1 MDMMAIRRRVLM
13 ASKEKRL
20 PSAYQEVE
28 YIESSGTQYIIT
40 DVPIQQPV
48 TIYIDVMPLGGSVDQ
63 AFFAARYKA
72 NSYYNVRLGTGFYE
86 GCIQNYYQR
95 YYTLGEP
102 NSMKLNTKHHAE
114 VYLSQGLQAAVLD
127 GTQLSNTSY
136 TLDPT
141 LLPIDGSK
149 INFFIFAEGCL
160 STNDNVDALFKSYA
174 RIYALKVDN
183 ADSTIGDFIPCYR
196 KSDGEIGM
204 YDTVSKTFYA
214 NAGTGTFLKGA
225 DV

>member
-1 MDMMAIRRRVLM
+1 MDMMAIRRRVMM
-13 ASKEKRL
+13 ASKKRL

-28 YIESSGTQYIIT
+28 YVESSGAQYIIT
-40 DVPIQQPV
+40 DIPIQQPV
-48 TIYIDVMPLGGSVDQ
+48 TIYIDVMPLSGSNDQ
-63 AFFAARYKA
+63 AFFVA
-72 NSYYNVRLGTGFYE
+72 SYEASPHTVRIGTGWYI
-86 GCIQNYYQR
+86 GRIQNYYR
-95 YYTLGEP
+95 NYYTLGASQSM
-102 NSMKLNTKHHAE
+102 NSNAKHHAE
-114 VYLSQGLQAAVLD
+114 VYLSQGLQKAVLN
-127 GTQLSNTSY
+127 GTQLSNMSFA
-136 TLDPT
+136 LDST

-149 INFFIFAEGCL
+149 INFFMFAEGRL
-160 STNDNVDALFKSYA
+160 RAGGRVDVLFKSYA

-204 YDTVSKTFYA
+204 YDTISKTFYT